1 MIEPVLGKS
10 YKVKLRT
17 EFEAHGQRG
26 RSVPVYGW
34 GECVYIHP
42 KKRFCVL
49 LIDGSYRETFTF
61 DKLMV
66 R

>member
-17 EFEAHGQRG
+17 EYEGQRG
-26 RSVPVYGW
+26 HNIPIYGW

-49 LIDGSYRETFTF
+49 LIGGSFRESFTF